1 MYLYKPLLFLLLHSD
16 YSTPSKCTLLI
27 NSVNYRW
34 QLLIEAVQYIHV
46 HDIVVTYTCMYNGTY
61 NR

>member
-1 MYLYKPLLFLLLHSD
+1 MHLYKPLLFLLLHSD

-46 HDIVVTYTCMYNGTY
+46 HDIVVTCT
-61 NR
+61 